1 MLLVNDI
8 HASSHTISWASV
20 NNFPSFV
27 FFLTSH
33 IDVDNI
39 GIGIPNWLC
48 TVLFL
53 FYNVGAKPDD
63 AVAVD
68 KLSAVLKAA

>member
-1 MLLVNDI
+1 M
-8 HASSHTISWASV
+8 
-20 NNFPSFV
+20 

-63 AVAVD
+63 AVVVD